1 MFVKSKK
8 YLTSPCYCLT
18 LREAA
23 ASHIDLYFYRYL
35 DSLNHTGSPDLH
47 FVSSTRGSDI
57 DHVWI
62 THFLCRLNL
71 TCHLCKCSRLSCT
84 VYLDENNRSKGQQE
98 KSRGAMICLRPG
110 PTTRAAL
117 RGSLKTPSIRYEV
130 SVLSGSGPQGDRTP
144 DEMAHT
150 HTSPTAAHVLQALA
164 AVPPPS

>member
-23 ASHIDLYFYRYL
+23 ASHIDLYFHRYL

-62 THFLCRLNL
+62 RDNSFVVSTSHVTSVNAADVVALCI
-71 TCHLCKCSRLSCT
+71 S
-84 VYLDENNRSKGQQE
+84 
-98 KSRGAMICLRPG
+98 
-110 PTTRAAL
+110 TRAIRA
-117 RGSLKTPSIRYEV
+117 RTTGEKQGSHDLPKT
-130 SVLSGSGPQGDRTP
+130 RT
-144 DEMAHT
+144 H
-150 HTSPTAAHVLQALA
+150 HTSCAQRLLEDTLNKV
-164 AVPPPS
+164 